1 MAKALNQNFFTAT
14 LYGSQDPNGTLT
26 LQSTSSVT
34 LGEVQVV
41 GASLDLVIGG
51 YVGSFVHTNTADR
64 IYTLPDY
71 DGTLLAGGLYTLP
84 NQIAYSLAAN
94 SVTVLNSVN
103 DAVLTTD
110 PAGVPTW
117 LTGSTGDYLQLV
129 AGAPVFAPLP
139 DNGSVALGTAQEL
152 TYYAANGND
161 VSGLATTLDRVL
173 LSPLGNLTWGLIT
186 AEYLSDNAS
195 NPLGDG
201 TVGQKLKSN
210 GDGTF
215 YWDNDTFV
223 INPGTQY
230 FVTYYTQ
237 PGVDTEVG
245 SSGFLEVDETTNAL
259 KLNDAGSINF
269 YEDISNGL
277 NYIALKAPS
286 TVTVN
291 QTFTLPGADGLA
303 GHVLS
308 TDGLG
313 NLVFSALT
321 FGTVSPGVINDIAY
335 YAASGTTVS
344 GLTTPMSRA
353 LLSTAGS
360 APSWGLVT
368 TGYLADTGLVPLAPG
383 TVGEVLSSNGDGTFS
398 WLTAAALSEEK
409 RQGSVVVPSGA
420 GTVTVLYDDPFALVP
435 KVVMAQWSL
444 EGASLPATMP
454 VISVAASDLDGFTL
468 QLSTTTTQAYLLYWY
483 VAQDGTAVTTLPYV
497 YLAGGDAG
505 GIYQTAIQYFSF
517 MTDTTIAT
525 VASIPTA
532 VGYTQTT
539 ASATYGFINGGQT
552 GLAVS
557 VDTVYSFNYTTAT
570 VALEFPTFAFPRS
583 SGAGVGTKDN
593 GYVCGGEDVGGPTT
607 HTNIE
612 KIAHATV
619 AISPVAAALT
629 GSNTACGSATSRTH
643 GYIALA
649 DGTVDKFEYTS
660 ETIVNNPGFTAN
672 AQVGCNDIIAG
683 VGYFGTSAGDLQSY
697 DFATDTVAVISTPGF
712 TWSSAANSLTHGF
725 FTEGG
730 GSNVAYRFSFATG
743 VLSASGVIGF
753 NAEDASIS
761 TFQSKGIL

>member
-14 LYGSQDPNGTLT
+14 LYGSQDPNGKLT
-26 LQSTSSVT
+26 LQSTSSVM
-34 LGEVQVV
+34 LGEVEVV

-64 IYTLPDY
+64 LYTLPDY
-71 DGTLLAGGLYTLP
+71 DGTLLAGGLYTVP

-94 SVTVLNSVN
+94 SVTVLNPVN

-110 PAGVPTW
+110 PAGAPTW
-117 LTGSTGDYLQLV
+117 LTGSTGDYLQIV

-139 DNGSVALGTAQEL
+139 DNGTVALGTAQEL
-152 TYYAANGND
+152 AYYAANGND
-161 VSGLATTLDRVL
+161 VLGLATTTDRVL
-173 LSPLGNLTWGLIT
+173 LSPTGNLTWGLIT
-186 AEYLSDNAS
+186 AEYLSDSAS
-195 NPLGDG
+195 NPLGTG
-201 TVGQKLKSN
+201 TAGQKLKSI

-223 INPGTQY
+223 INPGTQN
-230 FVTYYTQ
+230 FVSYYTQ

-245 SSGFLEVDETTNAL
+245 SSGFLEVDETTNTL

-269 YEDISNGL
+269 YEDQANGF
-277 NYIALKAPS
+277 NYIALKAPA
-286 TVTVN
+286 TVTGN
-291 QTFTLPGADGLA
+291 PTFTLPGADGLA
-303 GHVLS
+303 GDVLS

-313 NLVFSALT
+313 NLIFSTLT
-321 FGTVSPGVINDIAY
+321 FGTVSAGVTNDIAY

-344 GLTTPMSRA
+344 GLTTTSDRV
-353 LLSTAGS
+353 LLSPIGNLT
-360 APSWGLVT
+360 WGLIT
-368 TGYLADTGLVPLAPG
+368 TNYLADTGPVPLAPG
-383 TVGEVLSSNGDGTFS
+383 TAGDILSSNGDSTFS
-398 WLTAAALSEEK
+398 WVTAAALSEEK
-409 RQGSVVVPSGA
+409 RQGSVGVPSGA
-420 GTVTVLYDDPFALVP
+420 STVTVLYDDPFATTP

-483 VAQDGTAVTTLPYV
+483 VSQDGTAVTTLPYV
-497 YLAGGDAG
+497 YLAGGDDSG
-505 GIYQTAIQYFSF
+505 TYQTAIQYFSF

-570 VALEFPTFAFPRS
+570 VALEVPPFAFPRS
-583 SGAGVGTKDN
+583 SGAGVGTRDN
-593 GYVCGGEDVGGPTT
+593 GFVCGGEDVSGPTT
-607 HTNIE
+607 LMNIE

-619 AISPVAAALT
+619 TISLLGAALT

-643 GYIALA
+643 GYVALA
-649 DGTVDKFEYTS
+649 DGSVDKFEYTS
-660 ETIVNNPGFTAN
+660 ETVVANNPGFTAN

-697 DFATDTVAVISTPGF
+697 DFATDTATVISTPGF